1 MLKKTDISLLCC
13 GFILAGVI
21 FFTISCGSQRTFQTK
36 SSPGGL
42 SSYVIIEIPDFK
54 TSLNSVPTDAVW
66 KIPNEVAERLKKEEL
81 FTGVSR
87 SPVGISDRVLVLDG
101 AIVDFT
107 PTVWY
112 KQIIRS
118 AKVTVHVRFINK
130 SDNSVIAEA
139 TFEGISKGGIW
150 SGGMSFAYSRLADEI
165 LDYIKLKYS
174 S

>member
-1 MLKKTDISLLCC
+1 MLKKTGISLLCC

-21 FFTISCGSQRTFQTK
+21 LFTISCGSQRTFQTK
-36 SSPGGL
+36 PSPGAL

-54 TSLNSVPTDAVW
+54 TSNPIPTNAVW
-66 KIPNEVAERLKKEEL
+66 EIPNEVAERLRKDEL

-87 SPVGISDRVLVLDG
+87 SSVSISDRVLILDG
-101 AIVDFT
+101 TILDIT

-112 KQIIRS
+112 KQIVKS

-139 TFEGISKGGIW
+139 NFEEISKGGIW
-150 SGGMSFAYSRLADEI
+150 SGGMSSAYSHLADEI
-165 LDYIKLKYS
+165 VDYIKLNYS